1 MFGAVG
7 GEADDLRR
15 AHLDRVVDQRVVVG
29 RPVQPEA
36 VAAGR
41 ARQAARF
48 RQAGVHRPAL
58 DARRRQVDQAGQ
70 LFLAVHAQEHA
81 GAVEET
87 VGFVQV
93 RAAHRQVPCID
104 LVFDAQRPSQGAACQ
119 VWLSSLSTAT
129 RRAPE

>member
-70 LFLAVHAQEHA
+70 LFLAAQEHA

-93 RAAHRQVPCID
+93 RAAHRQVPGID

-119 VWLSSLSTAT
+119 VWLSSLFTVT